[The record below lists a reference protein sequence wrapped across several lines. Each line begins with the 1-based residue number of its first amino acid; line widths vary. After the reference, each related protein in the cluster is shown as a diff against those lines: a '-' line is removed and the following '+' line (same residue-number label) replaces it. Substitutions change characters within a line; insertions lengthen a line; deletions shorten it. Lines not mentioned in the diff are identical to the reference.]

1 MIDIKYYKWDIK
13 EIKHLKKSISNII
26 HINNLQTY
34 MPIMALYFYFH
45 NTPNSHKII
54 DFNRRYYIHQI
65 TNINKSKE
73 HYYNSNKILD
83 GIIYDN
89 INKTR
94 ISTEVFLKISPILDP
109 ITYIMNNY
117 NIRPSRN
124 QFLPSNYTYN
134 TISKINSMENGSY
147 IDGFMSYIG
156 DNIANNNLLPC
167 FSKYYG
173 SLNGIIDNFSYDIT
187 DEFHS
192 FKKEHWFRNNI
203 GKIFNIDV
211 YESSDEESSD
221 EESDDGESEEDM
233 MNVEIENVDEIVDVE
248 IETVDEI
255 VDVEIEGGMD
265 KYISIET
272 SPKSS
277 QSSNMSNMSNMSNR
291 DYIVNIKNFP
301 VQMTFMEK
309 LEGTLEDLLEEEVY
323 SEPLIKS
330 ILFQIIFALAY
341 LQKHFKFTHNDLH
354 INNIMYTTTDKKVL
368 YYKQN
373 NTYYKV
379 PTYGK
384 IAKII
389 DFGRSIFTL
398 KNKVFFND
406 VFSKYGEAEG
416 QYTYPINCIN
426 YNIEKKN
433 NKDKH
438 YPNYSFDLCR
448 LATTMIE
455 YIDDNDI
462 NKNLFNML
470 NKIATDCNGENLNEY
485 EDSFNLY
492 VKIARDSNK
501 GIPKDLIGNKYFK
514 EYRIKKKCI
523 FKKANIYS
531 L

>member
-13 EIKHLKKSISNII
+13 EIKQLKKSISNMI

-65 TNINKSKE
+65 TNINKYTE
-73 HYYNSNKILD
+73 HYNSNQILD
-83 GIIYDN
+83 GIIYDK
-89 INKTR
+89 INKTC
-94 ISTEVFLKISPILDP
+94 SSMKVFMKISPILDP

-117 NIRPSRN
+117 NSRPSRN

-134 TISKINSMENGSY
+134 TTSKINSMENGSY

-156 DNIANNNLLPC
+156 DNISSNKLLPC
-167 FSKYYG
+167 FAKYYG

-192 FKKEHWFRNNI
+192 FKNENWFINNI
-203 GKIFNIDV
+203 GKIFHIDV
-211 YESSDEESSD
+211 YESSDEEQD
-221 EESDDGESEEDM
+221 EVDSEEGDCEE
-233 MNVEIENVDEIVDVE
+233 VESCRDTSDLNNDGVVNSPIK
-248 IETVDEI
+248 
-255 VDVEIEGGMD
+255 GGMD
-265 KYISIET
+265 KYISIDD
-272 SPKSS
+272 SPRSSRSSRSS
-277 QSSNMSNMSNMSNR
+277 QKSNMSNMSNR

-309 LEGTLEDLLEEEVY
+309 LEGTLEDLLEEDVY
-323 SEPLIKS
+323 SEPIIKS
-330 ILFQIIFALAY
+330 MLFQIIFSLAY

-354 INNIMYTTTDKKVL
+354 INNIMYTTTEQKFL

-384 IAKII
+384 LAKII
-389 DFGRSIFTL
+389 DFGRAIFTL

-416 QYTYPINCIN
+416 QYTYPINYIN
-426 YNIEKKN
+426 YNIEKKKHN
-433 NKDKH
+433 DKH

-455 YIDDNDI
+455 YVYDNDI
-462 NKNLFNML
+462 NKKLYDML

-485 EDSFNLY
+485 EDSFDLY
-492 VKIARDSNK
+492 VKIAHDSNK
-501 GIPKDLIGNKYFK
+501 GIPKDLICNKYFK

-523 FKKANIYS
+523 FKKTTIYS